1 MAEHAP
7 PSPAAVRG
15 SEDPEYAAN
24 LKRATLAAS
33 VGSALEYYDFAL
45 YSLASALIFGKIFF
59 PGLGDAAGTVASL
72 GTLAI
77 GFLARPIGGLFFGTL
92 GDKLGRKWVLM
103 ITIALMGGSSFLIGV
118 LPTADQIGVWA
129 PLLLVFLRICQ
140 GFGAGA
146 EQAGATVLMAEY
158 SPTRRRGFF
167 SALPFV
173 GIMLGT
179 LLASLVFVG
188 LGQVPEEALL
198 GWVWR
203 IPFLASILLI
213 GVAVL
218 IRLRLQESPT
228 FVKLEKQDQVAEHPL
243 GDVFRSSAPSL
254 LRGIGLRMAENGGSY
269 IYQTLAITYV
279 SKLGVQTSIGPLAV
293 AIGAVLGFFTIPLA
307 GALSDKYG
315 RMKVYRVGAI
325 VQLLLALAAW
335 PLLSLGNAF
344 VTVVVIAI
352 SYGIGVN
359 IMLGAQCAALP
370 ELFGSRHRYIGVA
383 IAREFSA
390 IVAGGIAPF
399 VGALLLGWFSNS
411 WIPLAIYVI
420 FLTLITLYTTFVT
433 PDTRGRDLTL
443 LSDAVDD
450 TEQQITAT
458 AGADGRVLQDL
469 RTPRTGRQLTPVCPA
484 RQIHLTGVL
493 LTRRLLTLGA
503 PLCVSPASSPN
514 PDPGQWSSSRIGGP
528 RSSTRSPRTWSTP
541 E

>member
-1 MAEHAP
+1 MASHPIAP
-7 PSPAAVRG
+7 TPGVRG
-15 SEDPEYAAN
+15 SDDPEYAAN

-72 GTLAI
+72 ATLAI

-118 LPTADQIGVWA
+118 LPTADQIGIWA
-129 PLLLVFLRICQ
+129 PLLLVLLRIFQ

-173 GIMLGT
+173 GIMFGT
-179 LLASLVFVG
+179 LLASVVFVG

-198 GWVWR
+198 TWVWR

-213 GVAVL
+213 GLAVL

-228 FVKLEKQDQVAEHPL
+228 FVKLEKQEQVAHNPL
-243 GDVFRSSAPSL
+243 SEVFSNSAPSL

-293 AIGAVLGFFTIPLA
+293 AIGAILGVITIPLS

-315 RMKVYRVGAI
+315 RMKIYRIGAI
-325 VQLLLALAAW
+325 VQLVLALFAW
-335 PLLSLGNAF
+335 PLLSTGNAF

-352 SYGIGVN
+352 SYGVGVN

-370 ELFGSRHRYIGVA
+370 ELFGSRHRYVGVA
-383 IAREFSA
+383 VAREFSA
-390 IVAGGIAPF
+390 IIAGGIAPF

-420 FLTLITLYTTFVT
+420 VLTGITLFTTFVT
-433 PDTRGRDLTL
+433 PETRARDLTL
-443 LSDAVDD
+443 LGDAISDSGDEIAARPAPQTSSFRDH
-450 TEQQITAT
+450 
-458 AGADGRVLQDL
+458 QDSN
-469 RTPRTGRQLTPVCPA
+469 RPV
-484 RQIHLTGVL
+484 QV
-493 LTRRLLTLGA
+493 
-503 PLCVSPASSPN
+503 
-514 PDPGQWSSSRIGGP
+514 
-528 RSSTRSPRTWSTP
+528 
-541 E
+541 

>member
-450 TEQQITAT
+450 TEQQITARPEPM
-458 AGADGRVLQDL
+458 AGSYKTSELHA
-469 RTPRTGRQLTPVCPA
+469 PV
-484 RQIHLTGVL
+484 G
-493 LTRRLLTLGA
+493 
-503 PLCVSPASSPN
+503 N
-514 PDPGQWSSSRIGGP
+514 
-528 RSSTRSPRTWSTP
+528 
-541 E
+541 

>member
-203 IPFLASILLI
+203 IPFLASILLF

-335 PLLSLGNAF
+335 PLLSMGNAF

-450 TEQQITAT
+450 TEQQITARPEPM
-458 AGADGRVLQDL
+458 AGSYKTSELHA
-469 RTPRTGRQLTPVCPA
+469 PV
-484 RQIHLTGVL
+484 G
-493 LTRRLLTLGA
+493 
-503 PLCVSPASSPN
+503 N
-514 PDPGQWSSSRIGGP
+514 
-528 RSSTRSPRTWSTP
+528 
-541 E
+541 

>member
-1 MAEHAP
+1 MTENH
-7 PSPAAVRG
+7 PSPAAQRG
-15 SEDPEYAAN
+15 SDDPEYAAN

-77 GFLARPIGGLFFGTL
+77 GFLARPIGGLFFGTM

-103 ITIALMGGSSFLIGV
+103 ITIALMGGASTLIGV
-118 LPTADQIGVWA
+118 LPTADQIGIWA
-129 PLLLVFLRICQ
+129 PILLVVLRLFQ

-158 SPTRRRGFF
+158 SPTRRRGFY

-179 LLASLVFVG
+179 LMASLVFVA
-188 LGQVPEEALL
+188 LGQVPEDALL
-198 GWVWR
+198 SWVWR
-203 IPFLASILLI
+203 IPFLASIFLI

-228 FVKLEKQDQVAEHPL
+228 FVKLEKQEQVADNPFTE
-243 GDVFRSSAPSL
+243 VFRTAAPSL

-279 SKLGVQTSIGPLAV
+279 AKLGVQSSIGPLAV
-293 AIGAVLGFFTIPLA
+293 ACGAILGFFTIPLA
-307 GALSDKYG
+307 GALSDKFG

-325 VQLLLALAAW
+325 VQLVLALFAW
-335 PLLSLGNAF
+335 PLLSLGNP
-344 VTVVVIAI
+344 VITVIVIAI
-352 SYGIGVN
+352 CYGIGVN

-383 IAREFSA
+383 VAREFSA
-390 IVAGGIAPF
+390 IIAGGIAPF
-399 VGALLLGWFSNS
+399 LGALLLAWFSNS
-411 WIPLAIYVI
+411 WIPLAVYVI
-420 FLTLITLYTTFVT
+420 VLTLITLYTTFVT
-433 PDTRGRDLTL
+433 PDTRARDLTL
-443 LSDAVDD
+443 LTDAVAD
-450 TEQQITAT
+450 TDEQIR
-458 AGADGRVLQDL
+458 DR
-469 RTPRTGRQLTPVCPA
+469 P
-484 RQIHLTGVL
+484 
-493 LTRRLLTLGA
+493 A
-503 PLCVSPASSPN
+503 PLAASYK
-514 PDPGQWSSSRIGGP
+514 
-528 RSSTRSPRTWSTP
+528 STENAPPVTV
-541 E
+541 

>member
-1 MAEHAP
+1 MAEHP
-7 PSPAAVRG
+7 PTSTAALRG
-15 SEDPEYAAN
+15 SDDPEYAAN

-179 LLASLVFVG
+179 LLASAVFVG

-198 GWVWR
+198 SWVWR

-243 GDVFRSSAPSL
+243 GDVFRNSAPSL

-293 AIGAVLGFFTIPLA
+293 AIGAILGFFTIPLA

-325 VQLLLALAAW
+325 VQLILALAAW
-335 PLLSLGNAF
+335 PLLSTGNAF

-352 SYGIGVN
+352 CYGIGVN

-383 IAREFSA
+383 VAREFSA
-390 IVAGGIAPF
+390 IIAGGIAPF

-411 WIPLAIYVI
+411 WIPLAIYVVI
-420 FLTLITLYTTFVT
+420 LTLITLYTTFHT
-433 PDTRGRDLTL
+433 PDTRARDLTL

-450 TEQQITAT
+450 TEQQITARPEPL
-458 AGADGRVLQDL
+458 AGSYKTSELHA
-469 RTPRTGRQLTPVCPA
+469 PV
-484 RQIHLTGVL
+484 GY
-493 LTRRLLTLGA
+493 
-503 PLCVSPASSPN
+503 
-514 PDPGQWSSSRIGGP
+514 
-528 RSSTRSPRTWSTP
+528 
-541 E
+541 

>member
-1 MAEHAP
+1 MSEH
-7 PSPAAVRG
+7 PSSAVRG
-15 SEDPEYAAN
+15 SDDPEYAAN

-72 GTLAI
+72 ATLAI

-158 SPTRRRGFF
+158 SPVRRRGFF

-179 LLASLVFVG
+179 LLASVVFVG
-188 LGQVPEEALL
+188 LGQVPQEALL
-198 GWVWR
+198 SWVWR

-228 FVKLEKQDQVAEHPL
+228 FVKLEKQEQVAHNPL
-243 GDVFRSSAPSL
+243 GEVFRRSTPSV

-279 SKLGVQTSIGPLAV
+279 SKLGVQTSVGPLAV
-293 AIGAVLGFFTIPLA
+293 AVGAILGLVTIPVS

-315 RMKVYRVGAI
+315 RMRIYRSGAL
-325 VQLLLALAAW
+325 VQLALALVAW
-335 PLLSLGNAF
+335 PLLSTGNA
-344 VTVVVIAI
+344 VVIVVGIAI
-352 SYGIGVN
+352 SYGVGVN

-383 IAREFSA
+383 VAREFSA
-390 IVAGGIAPF
+390 IIAGGIAPF
-399 VGALLLGWFSNS
+399 VGALLLGWFANS
-411 WIPLAIYVI
+411 WIPLAVYVI
-420 FLTLITLYTTFVT
+420 VLTVITLVTTFFT
-433 PDTRGRDLTL
+433 PETRGRDLTL
-443 LSDAVDD
+443 LGDALADSSQEIAARPAPQTSSFRDHHD
-450 TEQQITAT
+450 TE
-458 AGADGRVLQDL
+458 R
-469 RTPRTGRQLTPVCPA
+469 PVA
-484 RQIHLTGVL
+484 V
-493 LTRRLLTLGA
+493 
-503 PLCVSPASSPN
+503 
-514 PDPGQWSSSRIGGP
+514 
-528 RSSTRSPRTWSTP
+528 
-541 E
+541 

>member
-198 GWVWR
+198 SWVWR

-433 PDTRGRDLTL
+433 PDTRARDLTL

-450 TEQQITAT
+450 TEQQITARPEPM
-458 AGADGRVLQDL
+458 AGSYKTSELHA
-469 RTPRTGRQLTPVCPA
+469 PV
-484 RQIHLTGVL
+484 G
-493 LTRRLLTLGA
+493 
-503 PLCVSPASSPN
+503 N
-514 PDPGQWSSSRIGGP
+514 
-528 RSSTRSPRTWSTP
+528 
-541 E
+541 

>member
-1 MAEHAP
+1 MAEHP
-7 PSPAAVRG
+7 PTSTAALRG
-15 SEDPEYAAN
+15 SDDPEYAAN

-118 LPTADQIGVWA
+118 LPTADQIGIWA
-129 PLLLVFLRICQ
+129 PILLVVLRLFQ

-179 LLASLVFVG
+179 LLASIVFVG

-198 GWVWR
+198 SWVWR
-203 IPFLASILLI
+203 IPFLASIFLI

-243 GDVFRSSAPSL
+243 GDVFRKSAPSL

-279 SKLGVQTSIGPLAV
+279 SKIGVQSSIGPLAV
-293 AIGAVLGFFTIPLA
+293 ACGAMLGFFTIPLA

-325 VQLLLALAAW
+325 VQLILALAAW
-335 PLLSLGNAF
+335 PLLSLGNPV
-344 VTVVVIAI
+344 VTVVVIAVC
-352 SYGIGVN
+352 YGIGVN

-383 IAREFSA
+383 VAREFSA
-390 IVAGGIAPF
+390 IIAGGIAPF

-420 FLTLITLYTTFVT
+420 ILTLITLFTTFVT
-433 PDTRGRDLTL
+433 PDTRARDLTL
-443 LSDAVDD
+443 LPDAVKDS
-450 TEQQITAT
+450 EQEIS
-458 AGADGRVLQDL
+458 DR
-469 RTPRTGRQLTPVCPA
+469 P
-484 RQIHLTGVL
+484 
-493 LTRRLLTLGA
+493 A
-503 PLCVSPASSPN
+503 PLAASYKNTELKAPVSV
-514 PDPGQWSSSRIGGP
+514 
-528 RSSTRSPRTWSTP
+528 
-541 E
+541 

>member
-344 VTVVVIAI
+344 ITVVVIAI

-450 TEQQITAT
+450 TEQQITARPEPM
-458 AGADGRVLQDL
+458 AGSYKTSELHA
-469 RTPRTGRQLTPVCPA
+469 PV
-484 RQIHLTGVL
+484 G
-493 LTRRLLTLGA
+493 
-503 PLCVSPASSPN
+503 N
-514 PDPGQWSSSRIGGP
+514 
-528 RSSTRSPRTWSTP
+528 
-541 E
+541 

>member
-7 PSPAAVRG
+7 TSPAAVRG

-77 GFLARPIGGLFFGTL
+77 GFLARPSGGLFFGTL

-179 LLASLVFVG
+179 LLASAVFVG

-198 GWVWR
+198 SWVWR

-243 GDVFRSSAPSL
+243 GDVFRNSAPSL

-293 AIGAVLGFFTIPLA
+293 AIGAILGFFTIPLA

-325 VQLLLALAAW
+325 VQLILALAAW
-335 PLLSLGNAF
+335 PLLSTGNAF

-352 SYGIGVN
+352 CYGIGVN

-383 IAREFSA
+383 VAREFSA
-390 IVAGGIAPF
+390 IIAGGIAPF

-411 WIPLAIYVI
+411 WIPLAIYVVI
-420 FLTLITLYTTFVT
+420 LTLITLYTTFHT
-433 PDTRGRDLTL
+433 PDTRARDLTL

-450 TEQQITAT
+450 TEQQITARPEPL
-458 AGADGRVLQDL
+458 AGSYKTSELHA
-469 RTPRTGRQLTPVCPA
+469 PV
-484 RQIHLTGVL
+484 GY
-493 LTRRLLTLGA
+493 
-503 PLCVSPASSPN
+503 
-514 PDPGQWSSSRIGGP
+514 
-528 RSSTRSPRTWSTP
+528 
-541 E
+541 

>member
-1 MAEHAP
+1 MAEQP
-7 PSPAAVRG
+7 PTSTAALRG

-198 GWVWR
+198 SWVWR

-228 FVKLEKQDQVAEHPL
+228 FVKLEKTEQVAEHPL
-243 GDVFRSSAPSL
+243 GEVFRKSGPSL

-293 AIGAVLGFFTIPLA
+293 AIGAILGFFTIPLS

-315 RMKVYRVGAI
+315 RMKVYRAGALI
-325 VQLLLALAAW
+325 QLVLALAAW
-335 PLLSLGNAF
+335 PLLSMGNPV

-383 IAREFSA
+383 VAREFSA
-390 IVAGGIAPF
+390 IIAGGIAPF

-411 WIPLAIYVI
+411 WIPLAVYVI
-420 FLTLITLYTTFVT
+420 ILTLITLYTTLVT
-433 PDTRGRDLTL
+433 PDTRARDLTL
-443 LSDAVDD
+443 LPDAVKD
-450 TEQQITAT
+450 TEQQIA
-458 AGADGRVLQDL
+458 ARPAPMAASYKNSELKSPVRV
-469 RTPRTGRQLTPVCPA
+469 
-484 RQIHLTGVL
+484 
-493 LTRRLLTLGA
+493 
-503 PLCVSPASSPN
+503 
-514 PDPGQWSSSRIGGP
+514 
-528 RSSTRSPRTWSTP
+528 
-541 E
+541 

>member
-1 MAEHAP
+1 MSEQ
-7 PSPAAVRG
+7 PSSAVRG
-15 SEDPEYAAN
+15 SDDPEYAAN

-72 GTLAI
+72 ATLAI

-158 SPTRRRGFF
+158 SPVRRRGFF

-179 LLASLVFVG
+179 LLASVVFVG
-188 LGQVPEEALL
+188 LGQVPQEALL
-198 GWVWR
+198 SWVWR

-228 FVKLEKQDQVAEHPL
+228 FVKLEKQEQVAHNPL
-243 GDVFRSSAPSL
+243 GEVFRRSTPSV

-279 SKLGVQTSIGPLAV
+279 SKLGVQTSVGPLAV
-293 AIGAVLGFFTIPLA
+293 AVGAILGLVTIPVS

-315 RMKVYRVGAI
+315 RMRIYRIGAL
-325 VQLLLALAAW
+325 VQLALALIAW
-335 PLLSLGNAF
+335 PLLSTGNAV

-352 SYGIGVN
+352 SYGVGVN

-383 IAREFSA
+383 VAREFSA
-390 IVAGGIAPF
+390 IIAGGIAPF
-399 VGALLLGWFSNS
+399 VGALLLGWFANS
-411 WIPLAIYVI
+411 WIPLAVYVI
-420 FLTLITLYTTFVT
+420 VLTVITLVTTFFT
-433 PDTRGRDLTL
+433 PETRGRDLTL
-443 LSDAVDD
+443 LGDALADSSQEIAARPAPQTSSFRDHHD
-450 TEQQITAT
+450 TE
-458 AGADGRVLQDL
+458 R
-469 RTPRTGRQLTPVCPA
+469 PVA
-484 RQIHLTGVL
+484 V
-493 LTRRLLTLGA
+493 
-503 PLCVSPASSPN
+503 
-514 PDPGQWSSSRIGGP
+514 
-528 RSSTRSPRTWSTP
+528 
-541 E
+541 

>member
-1 MAEHAP
+1 
-7 PSPAAVRG
+7 
-15 SEDPEYAAN
+15 
-24 LKRATLAAS
+24 
-33 VGSALEYYDFAL
+33 
-45 YSLASALIFGKIFF
+45 
-59 PGLGDAAGTVASL
+59 
-72 GTLAI
+72 
-77 GFLARPIGGLFFGTL
+77 
-92 GDKLGRKWVLM
+92 
-103 ITIALMGGSSFLIGV
+103 MGGSSFLIGV

-344 VTVVVIAI
+344 ITVVVIAI
-352 SYGIGVN
+352 SYGISVN

-450 TEQQITAT
+450 TEQQITARPEPM
-458 AGADGRVLQDL
+458 AGSYKTSELHA
-469 RTPRTGRQLTPVCPA
+469 PV
-484 RQIHLTGVL
+484 G
-493 LTRRLLTLGA
+493 
-503 PLCVSPASSPN
+503 N
-514 PDPGQWSSSRIGGP
+514 
-528 RSSTRSPRTWSTP
+528 
-541 E
+541 